1 MGKFMTRILV
11 IEDDELIIEP
21 VVKAL
26 SDIGYK
32 VLTAQNGKQGL
43 EFALEKSPDLVLL
56 DIMLPGMDGWEV
68 CKTLR
73 ANSPIPII
81 MVTALNDEID
91 RILGLELGA
100 DDYLTKPFS
109 TRELI
114 ARVRAN
120 LRRVEL
126 DHEVVPIQQLVIDD
140 IMLDLE
146 ARRAFKGED
155 ELLLRFKEF
164 ELLSLLMGRAGQAVS
179 RAALFD
185 EVWGTD
191 WLGDTRTLDVHIR
204 WLREKLEDDPSD
216 PQYIQTVRGVGY
228 RFIGN

>member
-68 CKTLR
+68 CKALR

-81 MVTALNDEID
+81 MVTAKSMMGDVEAAFD
-91 RILGLELGA
+91 AQA
-100 DDYLTKPFS
+100 DDYVSKPY
-109 TRELI
+109 EW
-114 ARVRAN
+114 
-120 LRRVEL
+120 VEL
-126 DHEVVPIQQLVIDD
+126 HQK
-140 IMLDLE
+140 M
-146 ARRAFKGED
+146 RK
-155 ELLLRFKEF
+155 LL
-164 ELLSLLMGRAGQAVS
+164 G
-179 RAALFD
+179 
-185 EVWGTD
+185 
-191 WLGDTRTLDVHIR
+191 
-204 WLREKLEDDPSD
+204 
-216 PQYIQTVRGVGY
+216 
-228 RFIGN
+228 